1 MQVRI
6 NRFTKMVSFTTLVSM
21 YFEHFFL
28 SRNKDK
34 KFLKLV
40 FKREYL
46 PSNGYRHARTLA
58 AKKSYSIHFLS
69 VSRKRLR
76 IDYKWQLCN
85 GLLCSN
91 QHFLCCIKKVF
102 EIKMEI
108 KIYRMHIKR
117 TWRGSSI
124 FFLELTML
132 FSVVQQFLSSQIDS
146 QKSFQ

>member
-1 MQVRI
+1 
-6 NRFTKMVSFTTLVSM
+6 MVSFTTLVSM
-21 YFEHFFL
+21 YFEYFFL

-76 IDYKWQLCN
+76 IDYKWWLCN

-108 KIYRMHIKR
+108 KIYRMIKHQTNLERIFYLFFGADDVVFCR
-117 TWRGSSI
+117 TTVFVI
-124 FFLELTML
+124 L
-132 FSVVQQFLSSQIDS
+132 D
-146 QKSFQ
+146 